1 MLELSNRNFKTT
13 TIQMLKYVGK
23 KQDKM
28 HAQMAKL
35 KDENYKNELNVNIRN
50 EKYTKFEK
58 LFRWDY
64 QQTRCSRR
72 KKNL

>member
-1 MLELSNRNFKTT
+1 
-13 TIQMLKYVGK
+13 MLKYVGK

-35 KDENYKNELNVNIRN
+35 KGKNYKNELNINIRN

-58 LFRWDY
+58 LFRWDQ
-64 QQTRCSRR
+64 QQTRRRR